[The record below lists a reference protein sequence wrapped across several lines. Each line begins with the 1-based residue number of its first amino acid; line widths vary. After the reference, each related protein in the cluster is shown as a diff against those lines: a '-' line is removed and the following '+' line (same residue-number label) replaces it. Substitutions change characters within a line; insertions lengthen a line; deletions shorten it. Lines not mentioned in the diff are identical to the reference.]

1 MLLLHHGQMRKRT
14 TLGDLFFSNEAQLCF
29 PSSQYFF
36 ASRYLQQTD
45 QYQCRQVAWRHAAII
60 LCDFIKQGF
69 AECSYFKVQ
78 TCGSLCDLAKD

>member
-29 PSSQYFF
+29 PNSQYFLLPDI
-36 ASRYLQQTD
+36 YQQTD
-45 QYQCRQVAWRHAAII
+45 QDQCRQVAWRHAAII
-60 LCDFIKQGF
+60 LCDFKGF
-69 AECSYFKVQ
+69 PECSYFKVQ